1 MPVKILVA
9 YDHEVVRQ
17 GVRTILS
24 SRPEWQVCGEVA
36 NGREAVEAAKKM
48 APDVTILDITMPVM
62 SGLEAAKE
70 IAKLNLDTRVLIFTM
85 HYSSALLQDVR
96 SSGARGYVLKSNA
109 ARELI
114 HAVEKLLDGET
125 FFDGESS
132 PARERQKPSRK
143 PLLLR
148 QSLLFAR

>member
-1 MPVKILVA
+1 MA
-9 YDHEVVRQ
+9 DDHEVVRQ

-24 SRPEWQVCGEVA
+24 SRPDWEVCCEVE
-36 NGREAVEAAKKM
+36 NGQEAVEAAKKVR
-48 APDVTILDITMPVM
+48 PDVTILDITMPVM
-62 SGLEAAKE
+62 SGLEAAQE

-85 HYSSALLQDVR
+85 HYSNALLQNVR

-114 HAVEKLLDGET
+114 KAIEKLLDGET
-125 FFDGESS
+125 FFGHDLAE
-132 PARERQKPSRK
+132 AKERQNPSRK

-148 QSLLFAR
+148 QDLGLATH